1 MTWQAAPQRLLCSS
15 DVSRDAQARQMSLEE
30 AEEGAALAPWST
42 SHRQQQQ
49 QQQQQ
54 QQHFCT
60 TLQAAAATSG
70 LPALKSQ
77 VATVRSTPRLL

>member
-30 AEEGAALAPWST
+30 AEEAAALAPWST
-42 SHRQQQQ
+42 PPRQQ

-60 TLQAAAATSG
+60 ALQAAAAPSG
-70 LPALKSQ
+70 LPALES
-77 VATVRSTPRLL
+77 